1 VRRAIHSST
10 LPRYQHTQHNVY
22 NISEAVPHTQR
33 TFRELQEL
41 VDIRDVHQDIAQSL
55 YSDNMN
61 LNNAAYHLFQGG
73 GKFFRP
79 TTVLLMACACNTSHH
94 ASHNQ
99 TQIAVISEMIHVASL
114 MHDDIIDEACQ
125 RRNAA
130 TVNNKWNDKVAVL
143 GGDYVIAKATEKLA
157 KIGCTETITILSRVI
172 RDLIR
177 GEILQL
183 KNSMTH
189 EELFDHYINKTFL
202 KTASLLAHSC
212 QAVTLLSDTPHLQHQ
227 AYEYGKNLGIAFQ
240 LVDDMLDF
248 VSTDSSMGKP
258 TGADLEL
265 GLATAPVLY
274 AAQEHPEL
282 NALINRRFKQ
292 PGDSLRALEFVND
305 SAGIEKTRELAQ
317 RYCDKAVESLDEF
330 SGSQWKEG
338 LVGVTD
344 VVLSRDS

>member
-1 VRRAIHSST
+1 
-10 LPRYQHTQHNVY
+10 
-22 NISEAVPHTQR
+22 
-33 TFRELQEL
+33 
-41 VDIRDVHQDIAQSL
+41 
-55 YSDNMN
+55 
-61 LNNAAYHLFQGG
+61 
-73 GKFFRP
+73 
-79 TTVLLMACACNTSHH
+79 MAGACNTSGH

-99 TQIAVISEMIHVASL
+99 TQISVISEMIHVASL
-114 MHDDIIDEACQ
+114 MHDDIIDEARQ
-125 RRNAA
+125 RRNIS

-157 KIGCTETITILSRVI
+157 KIGCTETITILSCVI

-189 EELFDHYINKTFL
+189 QELFDHYINKTFL

-274 AAQEHPEL
+274 AAEEHPEL
-282 NALINRRFKQ
+282 NALIERRFKQ
-292 PGDSLRALEFVND
+292 PGDSLQALEFVHC
-305 SAGIEKTRELAQ
+305 SYGIERTRELAE
-317 RYCDKAVESLDEF
+317 RYCTKAVESLGELRE
-330 SGSQWKEG
+330 SEWKKG
-338 LVGVTD
+338 LVGVTE
-344 VVLSRDS
+344 VVLSRNS